1 MEEPHPQD
9 HSKHVRT
16 VVMYHGGCPDG
27 FGGAYSAWK
36 KLGDHNVE
44 YHPVSYSKP
53 APENLAGA
61 HIYFIDCCYSQE
73 AMDKIVAEAASLTI
87 LDHHTGT
94 QAVVESMPDFVFDN
108 DRSGTMIAWNY
119 FHPDVPAP
127 KLLEYIQDDDLF
139 LFKLPDTRP
148 VLSYVSI
155 RPFTFEE
162 WEVLVQELEDPKSR
176 EDFLNRV
183 RIYGEYFELLAEYA
197 AEHVKLVEFEGYE
210 VTFATAHPMKTM
222 KSLVGNLLAEKHPP
236 FALVV
241 SAHPTGYG
249 ISIRGDGSVD
259 VSAIARK
266 YGGNG
271 HHDSAGFVIPADGNM
286 PWKIIEKDDE

>member
-1 MEEPHPQD
+1 
-9 HSKHVRT
+9 
-16 VVMYHGGCPDG
+16 MYHGGCPDG

-36 KLGDHNVE
+36 KLGDHAE

-53 APENLAGA
+53 VPENLASA
-61 HIYFIDCCYSQE
+61 RIYFIDCCYKQDV
-73 AMDKIVAEAASLTI
+73 MDKIVAEAHSLTI

-94 QAVVESMPDFVFDN
+94 QAVVESMPEHVFDN
-108 DRSGTMIAWNY
+108 DRSGAMIAWNY
-119 FHPDVPAP
+119 FNPDVPAP

-148 VLSYVSI
+148 VLAYVLI

-162 WEVLVQELEDPKSR
+162 WEVLVQELEDPESR
-176 EDFLNRV
+176 EVFLNRA
-183 RIYGEYFELLAEYA
+183 RIYGEYFELLGEFA

-210 VTFATAHPMKTM
+210 VTFATAHPMKPM
-222 KSLVGNLLAEKHPP
+222 KSLVGNLLAKKHPP
-236 FALVV
+236 FSLVAT
-241 SAHPTGYG
+241 AHPEGYG

-271 HHDSAGFVIPADGNM
+271 HHDSAGFAIPADGNL
-286 PWKIIEKDDE
+286 PWKLIEKAEED